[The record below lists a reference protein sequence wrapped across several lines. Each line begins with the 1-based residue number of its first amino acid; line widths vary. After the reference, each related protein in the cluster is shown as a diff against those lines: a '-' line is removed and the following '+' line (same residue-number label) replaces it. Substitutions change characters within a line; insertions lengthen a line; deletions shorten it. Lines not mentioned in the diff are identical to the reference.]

1 MKHAIKL
8 ILLSAA
14 ILSVLNSC
22 GDVPVELDKDTYNP
36 KIVVEGYLFP
46 GQAANNIRI
55 SRNYG
60 LGQNIELN
68 ELFIDNAQVTITDV
82 EADQMYGLEFN
93 SLTMAYDYMSAKV
106 WTIETGKTYRLDV
119 AATIDGMNL
128 VASST
133 TTVPE
138 SGFAVREQDS
148 FLGPIHYSEDL
159 PANKKM
165 QVVYER
171 SPSSD
176 SYILSVVAL
185 DASLETFIESNIFG
199 IEKDRFDELDDSD
212 ELKFFNFLRHQY
224 QWHQTQ
230 KGAGQSW
237 LDIEYFSTWFYGP
250 YRLILYAADENFTD
264 FLLTHNMIQE
274 LDGNLLEPKFHIEG
288 DGIGVFGSAIADTVF
303 VEVLR

>member
-1 MKHAIKL
+1 MKHYIKL

-14 ILSVLNSC
+14 IFSVLNSC
-22 GDVPVELDKDTYNP
+22 GDVPVEIDKDTYNP

-46 GQAANNIRI
+46 GQPANNIRI

-68 ELFIDNAQVTITDV
+68 ELFIDDAQVTVTDV
-82 EADQMYGLEFN
+82 ETDRLYELSFN
-93 SLTMAYDYMSAKV
+93 ALTMAYNY
-106 WTIETGKTYRLDV
+106 TGSDWIVQAGKSYRLDV
-119 AATIDGMNL
+119 GATIDGKNL

-138 SGFAVREQDS
+138 TGFDIREQDS
-148 FLGPIHYSEDL
+148 FLGPIDYSEDF
-159 PANKKM
+159 PASKKM
-165 QVVYER
+165 QIIYDR

-176 SYILSVVAL
+176 SYVLSVVAL
-185 DASLETFIESNIFG
+185 DASLDTFIESNIFG
-199 IEKDRFDELDDSD
+199 IEKDRFDELKDSD
-212 ELKFFNFLRHQY
+212 ELKFFNFLKHQY

-230 KGAGQSW
+230 KGSGQSW
-237 LDIEYFSTWFYGP
+237 IDVEYFSTWFYGS

>member
-1 MKHAIKL
+1 MKHYIKL

-22 GDVPVELDKDTYNP
+22 GDVPVEIDKDTYNP

-46 GQAANNIRI
+46 GQPVNNIRI

-68 ELFIDNAQVTITDV
+68 ELFIDDAQVTVTDV
-82 EADQMYGLEFN
+82 ETDRLYELSFN
-93 SLTMAYDYMSAKV
+93 ALTKAYNYTGSD
-106 WTIETGKTYRLDV
+106 WTVQAGKSYRLDV
-119 AATIDGMNL
+119 AAMIDGKNL
-128 VASST
+128 MASST

-138 SGFAVREQDS
+138 TGFDIRKQDS
-148 FLGPIHYSEDL
+148 FLGPIDYSEDL

-165 QVVYER
+165 QIIYDR

-176 SYILSVVAL
+176 SYVLSVVAL
-185 DASLETFIESNIFG
+185 DASLDTFIENNIFG
-199 IEKDRFDELDDSD
+199 IEKKRFDELDDSD
-212 ELKFFNFLRHQY
+212 ELKFFNFLKYQY

-230 KGAGQSW
+230 KGAGQSE
-237 LDIEYFSTWFYGP
+237 LDVEYFSTWFYGP

-274 LDGNLLEPKFHIEG
+274 LDGNLLEPKFHMEG